1 MYSVNFSSKAKK
13 QVQKLEK
20 DLKDAVRDYV
30 RKLETLSSS
39 LDLYNNGG
47 TELVGNLKGLWRFK
61 DKSFK
66 DIRLLGTV
74 ENSVLIITI
83 LAVEGRASSYKNKEK
98 MAREARKKTVISRLG
113 KPTDNCFIESFNRIF
128 CDECLNQN
136 YFSSL
141 SEAKVIIENWRI
153 DYKYNRPQFKLK
165 ELTPVQFKNKLMC
178 MKTSP

>member
-13 QVQKLEK
+13 QVQKLERDIK
-20 DLKDAVRDYV
+20 NAVRDYV

-83 LAVEGRASSYKNKEK
+83 LAVEGRASSYKNKDK
-98 MAREARKKTVISRLG
+98 MAKTARKQRRGV
-113 KPTDNCFIESFNRIF
+113 
-128 CDECLNQN
+128 
-136 YFSSL
+136 
-141 SEAKVIIENWRI
+141 
-153 DYKYNRPQFKLK
+153 
-165 ELTPVQFKNKLMC
+165 
-178 MKTSP
+178 